1 MKTHDGF
8 CRRICETIKKHGML
22 SGGDSIIVCLSG
34 GADSVALLFS
44 LLESAGRLGIKS
56 LSAVHVNHLIR
67 GEEAYADE
75 RFCIS
80 LCERL
85 GVGIRVFH
93 VDVPHEASESGESL
107 ELAARRARYRIFD
120 SLHDETGVL
129 FATAHNMND
138 NAETVIHSL
147 LRNRAGSAL
156 SGIPP
161 VRGFYIRPL
170 IETTRPEIEEYLG
183 SIGESYVIDSTNS
196 DESYTRNFIR
206 HSVIP
211 LLETRYPS
219 LVRSLFEL
227 SENMRQDERLLDYLA
242 GTDMF
247 PHDPALVKRRVAKAF
262 FSASGGGLLSSSRL
276 NSVAGAVSLPG
287 GRTFSLSGEID
298 AVVENGSFSIRPAGA
313 ALQQE
318 IPPACLSL
326 EDGCSVRFGSHFAVS
341 VSFSRP
347 DIVDR
352 ENIYN
357 FSTTYALA
365 FDRIIGRTLTVRSR
379 AAGDSIRFGG
389 INRILKKEYINRK
402 FPRFLRPA
410 IPVVCDESGTVAV
423 PGIGVADRVRPR
435 EGDRRLYLVFEF
447 TD

>member
-107 ELAARRARYRIFD
+107 ELAARRARYRIFG
-120 SLHDETGVL
+120 SLHDETGAL

-183 SIGESYVIDSTNS
+183 SIGESYVVDSTNS

-206 HSVIP
+206 HSSF
-211 LLETRYPS
+211 LCSKHATR
-219 LVRSLFEL
+219 
-227 SENMRQDERLLDYLA
+227 RL
-242 GTDMF
+242 
-247 PHDPALVKRRVAKAF
+247 
-262 FSASGGGLLSSSRL
+262 
-276 NSVAGAVSLPG
+276 
-287 GRTFSLSGEID
+287 
-298 AVVENGSFSIRPAGA
+298 
-313 ALQQE
+313 
-318 IPPACLSL
+318 C
-326 EDGCSVRFGSHFAVS
+326 VRFL
-341 VSFSRP
+341 
-347 DIVDR
+347 
-352 ENIYN
+352 N
-357 FSTTYALA
+357 
-365 FDRIIGRTLTVRSR
+365 
-379 AAGDSIRFGG
+379 
-389 INRILKKEYINRK
+389 
-402 FPRFLRPA
+402 
-410 IPVVCDESGTVAV
+410 
-423 PGIGVADRVRPR
+423 
-435 EGDRRLYLVFEF
+435 
-447 TD
+447 